1 MEGKR
6 EVGQMSKQHNQR
18 RKKFSIG
25 RIFVYLFLTLAAL
38 VSLFPFYWMFVM
50 ATRPSAA
57 YNSIPPTLTP
67 GNMMVENFKKVL
79 NQIDFFG
86 GMWNSFILC
95 AVVTIVVLFISSLA
109 GFAFA
114 KFKFPGKNA
123 LFVAILVT
131 MIIPPQLGLI
141 PQYFLISNAGLLD
154 TLPGVMILFFL
165 NPLGIFLMRQYIAEG
180 VPDEL
185 IEAAKL
191 DGCSNFKI
199 YWRIVLPIILPA
211 FATLGIIVFTAV
223 WGEFLWQF
231 TILRDPEMYTIQVAL
246 AQLSNTNNI
255 DFGMI
260 LSGVFWATVPLLVI
274 FLLFNRLFISS
285 ITEGSVK

>member
-1 MEGKR
+1 MKKNKRTRRFSTGKLL
-6 EVGQMSKQHNQR
+6 VYI
-18 RKKFSIG
+18 FLSIAS
-25 RIFVYLFLTLAAL
+25 F

-50 ATRPSAA
+50 ATRPSSAF
-57 YNSIPPTLTP
+57 NSIPPTITP
-67 GNMMVENFKKVL
+67 GNMLVDNFNKVL
-79 NQIDFFG
+79 NSIDFFG
-86 GMWNSFILC
+86 SMWNSFVIC
-95 AVVTIVVLFISSLA
+95 IIVTLVVLFISSLA
-109 GFAFA
+109 GYAFA
-114 KFKFPGKNA
+114 KFSFRGKNV
-123 LFVAILVT
+123 LFIAILLT

-154 TLPGVMILFFL
+154 TLPGVMVLFFL
-165 NPLGIFLMRQYIAEG
+165 NPLGIFLMRQYISKS

-191 DGCSNFKI
+191 DGCSNFRI
-199 YWRIVLPIILPA
+199 YRSIVVPIILPA

-231 TILRDPEMYTIQVAL
+231 TVLRDPENYTIQVAL
-246 AQLSNTNNI
+246 AQLSNTRDV

-260 LSGVFWATVPLLVI
+260 MSGVFWATVPLLVV
-274 FLLFNRLFISS
+274 FLFFNRLFISS

>member
-1 MEGKR
+1 
-6 EVGQMSKQHNQR
+6 MSKHDKR
-18 RKKFSIG
+18 KRKKFSIG
-25 RIFVYLFLTLAAL
+25 RISVYLFLFIASI

-67 GNMMVENFKKVL
+67 GKLMIENFKKVL
-79 NQIDFFG
+79 SQIDFFG
-86 GMWNSFILC
+86 GMWNSFVLC
-95 AVVTIVVLFISSLA
+95 SVVTIVVLFISSLA

-114 KFKFPGKNA
+114 KFKFPGKNIF
-123 LFVAILVT
+123 FVAILLT

-141 PQYFLISNAGLLD
+141 PQYFLISKAGLLD
-154 TLPGVMILFFL
+154 TLQGVMILFFL
-165 NPLGIFLMRQYIAEG
+165 NPLGIFLMRQYISEG

-191 DGCSNFKI
+191 DGCSNFRI
-199 YWRIVLPIILPA
+199 YWGIVLPIILPA
-211 FATLGIIVFTAV
+211 FATLGIIVFTAI

-246 AQLSNTNNI
+246 AQLSNTHNI

>member
-1 MEGKR
+1 MKKQEKVR
-6 EVGQMSKQHNQR
+6 KFTISKLL
-18 RKKFSIG
+18 
-25 RIFVYLFLTLAAL
+25 VYGLLTITSLL
-38 VSLFPFYWMFVM
+38 SLFPFYWMFVM
-50 ATRPSAA
+50 ATRPSSAF
-57 YNSIPPTLTP
+57 NSIPPTLTP
-67 GNMMVENFKKVL
+67 GNLLVENFKKVL

-86 GMWNSFILC
+86 SMWNSFVIC
-95 AVVTIVVLFISSLA
+95 AIVTIVVLFISSLA

-114 KFKFPGKNA
+114 KFNFRGKNV
-123 LFVAILVT
+123 FFIAILIT

-154 TLPGVMILFFL
+154 TLPGVMVLFFL
-165 NPLGIFLMRQYIAEG
+165 NPLGIFLMRQYISKS

-191 DGCSNFKI
+191 DGCSNFRI
-199 YWRIVLPIILPA
+199 YRSIVVPITLPA

-231 TILRDPEMYTIQVAL
+231 TVLRDPENYTIQVAL
-246 AQLSNTNNI
+246 AQLSNTHNV

-260 LSGVFWATVPLLVI
+260 MSGVFWATVPLLVV
-274 FLLFNRLFISS
+274 FLFFNKLFISS

>member
-1 MEGKR
+1 MNKSEKGRKPSF
-6 EVGQMSKQHNQR
+6 SKILSYVLL
-18 RKKFSIG
+18 SIAS
-25 RIFVYLFLTLAAL
+25 LL
-38 VSLFPFYWMFVM
+38 SLFPFYWMFVM
-50 ATRPSAA
+50 ATSPSSA
-57 YNSIPPTLTP
+57 YNSIPPTITP
-67 GNMMVENFKKVL
+67 GSLLIENFKKVL
-79 NQIDFFG
+79 DKIDFFQA
-86 GMWNSFILC
+86 MWNSLIVC
-95 AVVTIVVLFISSLA
+95 SIVTVVVLFISSLA

-114 KFKFPGKNA
+114 KFKFRGKNI
-123 LFVAILVT
+123 LFTAILLT

-141 PQYFLISNAGLLD
+141 PQYFLISKAGLLD
-154 TLPGVMILFFL
+154 TLPGVMVLFFL
-165 NPLGIFLMRQYIAEG
+165 NPLGIFLMRQYISQS

-199 YWRIVLPIILPA
+199 YRSIVLPIILPA
-211 FATLGIIVFTAV
+211 FATLGIIVFSAA

-231 TILRDPEMYTIQVAL
+231 TVLRDPEMYTIQVAL
-246 AQLSNTNNI
+246 AQLSNTQNA

-260 LSGVFWATVPLLVI
+260 LSGVFWATIPLLIV

>member
-1 MEGKR
+1 MSMNTVKKKPGK
-6 EVGQMSKQHNQR
+6 GNLP
-18 RKKFSIG
+18 I
-25 RIFVYLFLTLAAL
+25 YLFLGIASL

-50 ATRPSAA
+50 ATSPSSA
-57 YNSIPPTLTP
+57 YNTIPPTLTP
-67 GNMMVENFKKVL
+67 GNLLVDNFKKVL
-79 NQIDFFG
+79 SNIDFFNA
-86 GMWNSFILC
+86 MWNSFIIC
-95 AVVTIVVLFISSLA
+95 VVVTLVVLAISSLA

-114 KFKFPGKNA
+114 KFKFPGKNV
-123 LFVAILVT
+123 LFISILVT

-141 PQYFLISNAGLLD
+141 PQYFLISKAGLLD
-154 TLPGVMILFFL
+154 TLSGVMLLFFL
-165 NPLGIFLMRQYIAEG
+165 NPLGIFLMRQYVNEA

-191 DGCSNFKI
+191 DGCSNFRI
-199 YWRIVLPIILPA
+199 YRSIVLPIILPA

-231 TILRDPEMYTIQVAL
+231 TVLRDPEMYTIQVAL
-246 AQLSNTNNI
+246 ANLSNTHNI

-260 LSGVFWATVPLLVI
+260 MSGVFWATVPLLVI
-274 FLLFNRLFISS
+274 FLLFNKLFISS

>member
-1 MEGKR
+1 VKKNKRTRRFSTGKLL
-6 EVGQMSKQHNQR
+6 VYI
-18 RKKFSIG
+18 FLSIAS
-25 RIFVYLFLTLAAL
+25 F

-50 ATRPSAA
+50 ATRPSSAF
-57 YNSIPPTLTP
+57 NSIPPTITP
-67 GNMMVENFKKVL
+67 GNMLVDNFNKVL
-79 NQIDFFG
+79 NSIDFFG
-86 GMWNSFILC
+86 SMWNSFVIC
-95 AVVTIVVLFISSLA
+95 IIVTLVVLFISSLA
-109 GFAFA
+109 GYAFA
-114 KFKFPGKNA
+114 KFSFRGKNV
-123 LFVAILVT
+123 LFIAILLT

-154 TLPGVMILFFL
+154 TLPGVMVLFFL
-165 NPLGIFLMRQYIAEG
+165 NPLGIFLMRQYISKS

-191 DGCSNFKI
+191 DGCSNFRI
-199 YWRIVLPIILPA
+199 YRSIVVPIILPA

-231 TILRDPEMYTIQVAL
+231 TVLRDPENYTIQVAL
-246 AQLSNTNNI
+246 AQLSNTRDV

-260 LSGVFWATVPLLVI
+260 MSGVFWATVPLLVV
-274 FLLFNRLFISS
+274 FLFFNRLFISS

>member
-25 RIFVYLFLTLAAL
+25 RIFVYLFLTLASL

>member
-1 MEGKR
+1 
-6 EVGQMSKQHNQR
+6 MSKNKKVR
-18 RKKFSIG
+18 KFSISKLL
-25 RIFVYLFLTLAAL
+25 VYGLLGISSLL
-38 VSLFPFYWMFVM
+38 SLFPFYWMFVM
-50 ATRPSAA
+50 ATSPSSAF
-57 YNSIPPTLTP
+57 NSIPPTLTP
-67 GNMMVENFKKVL
+67 GNMLVENFKKVL

-86 GMWNSFILC
+86 SMWNSFVIC
-95 AVVTIVVLFISSLA
+95 AIVTIVVLFISSLA

-114 KFKFPGKNA
+114 KFTFRGKNV
-123 LFVAILVT
+123 LFIAILLT

-141 PQYFLISNAGLLD
+141 PQYFLISKAGMLD
-154 TLPGVMILFFL
+154 TLPGVMVLFFL
-165 NPLGIFLMRQYIAEG
+165 NPLGIFLMRQYISKS

-191 DGCSNFKI
+191 DGCSNFRI
-199 YWRIVLPIILPA
+199 YRSIIVPITLPA

-231 TILRDPEMYTIQVAL
+231 TVLRDPENYTIQVAL
-246 AQLSNTNNI
+246 AQLSNTHNV

-260 LSGVFWATVPLLVI
+260 MSGVFWATVPLLLV
-274 FLLFNRLFISS
+274 FLFFNRLFISS

>member
-1 MEGKR
+1 MKKNEKTRRFSTGKFL
-6 EVGQMSKQHNQR
+6 VYI
-18 RKKFSIG
+18 FLSIASF
-25 RIFVYLFLTLAAL
+25 I
-38 VSLFPFYWMFVM
+38 SLFPFYWMFVM
-50 ATRPSAA
+50 ATRPSSAF
-57 YNSIPPTLTP
+57 NSIPPTITP
-67 GNMMVENFKKVL
+67 GNMLAENFNKVL
-79 NQIDFFG
+79 NSIDFFG
-86 GMWNSFILC
+86 SMWNSFVIC
-95 AVVTIVVLFISSLA
+95 IIVTIVVLFISSLA

-114 KFKFPGKNA
+114 KFSFRGKNA
-123 LFVAILVT
+123 LFIAILLT

-154 TLPGVMILFFL
+154 TLPGVMVLFFL
-165 NPLGIFLMRQYIAEG
+165 NPLGIFLMRQYISKS

-185 IEAAKL
+185 MEAAKL
-191 DGCSNFKI
+191 DGCSNFRI
-199 YWRIVLPIILPA
+199 YRSIVVPIILPA

-231 TILRDPEMYTIQVAL
+231 TVLRDPENYTIQVAL
-246 AQLSNTNNI
+246 AQLSNTRDV

-260 LSGVFWATVPLLVI
+260 MSGVFWATVPLLVV

>member
-1 MEGKR
+1 MSMNTAKKKPGK
-6 EVGQMSKQHNQR
+6 GNLP
-18 RKKFSIG
+18 I
-25 RIFVYLFLTLAAL
+25 YLFLSIASL

-50 ATRPSAA
+50 ATSPSSA
-57 YNSIPPTLTP
+57 YNTIPPTLTP
-67 GNMMVENFKKVL
+67 GNLLVDNFKKVL
-79 NQIDFFG
+79 SNIDFFNA
-86 GMWNSFILC
+86 MWNSFIIC
-95 AVVTIVVLFISSLA
+95 VVVTLVVLAISSLA

-114 KFKFPGKNA
+114 KFKFPGKNI
-123 LFVAILVT
+123 LFISILVT

-141 PQYFLISNAGLLD
+141 PQYFLISKAGLLD
-154 TLPGVMILFFL
+154 TLPGVMLLFFL
-165 NPLGIFLMRQYIAEG
+165 NPLGIFLMRQYVNEA

-191 DGCSNFKI
+191 DGCSNFRI
-199 YWRIVLPIILPA
+199 YRSIVLPIILPA

-231 TILRDPEMYTIQVAL
+231 TVLREPEMYTIQVAL
-246 AQLSNTNNI
+246 ANLSNTHNI

-260 LSGVFWATVPLLVI
+260 MSGVFWATVPLLVI
-274 FLLFNRLFISS
+274 FLMFNKLFISS

>member
-1 MEGKR
+1 MSMNTAKKKPGK
-6 EVGQMSKQHNQR
+6 GNLP
-18 RKKFSIG
+18 I
-25 RIFVYLFLTLAAL
+25 YLFLGIASL

-50 ATRPSAA
+50 ATSPSSA
-57 YNSIPPTLTP
+57 YNTIPPTLTP
-67 GNMMVENFKKVL
+67 GNLLVDNFKKVL
-79 NQIDFFG
+79 SNIDFFNA
-86 GMWNSFILC
+86 MWNSFIIC
-95 AVVTIVVLFISSLA
+95 VVVTLVVLAISSLA

-114 KFKFPGKNA
+114 KFKFPGKNI
-123 LFVAILVT
+123 LFISILVT

-141 PQYFLISNAGLLD
+141 PQYFLISKAGLLD
-154 TLPGVMILFFL
+154 TLPGVMLLFFL
-165 NPLGIFLMRQYIAEG
+165 NPLGIFLMRQYVNEA

-191 DGCSNFKI
+191 DGCSNFRI
-199 YWRIVLPIILPA
+199 YRSIVLPIILPA

-231 TILRDPEMYTIQVAL
+231 TVLRDPEMYTIQVAL
-246 AQLSNTNNI
+246 ANLSNTHNI

-260 LSGVFWATVPLLVI
+260 MSGVFWATVPLLVI
-274 FLLFNRLFISS
+274 FLMFNKLFISS